1 MKRAAFVVAAAGLL
15 CATSARARTPEIVN
29 DPVTGVW
36 IAQDDKLIYQTLD
49 RWTVTAFG
57 ATINKMVVD
66 QTILWLATDDGVVR
80 FETGSQRSTRLTM
93 DDGLPSQRVNTVAFD
108 DQYVWFGT
116 NKGLVRYRKTDRTI
130 KVYDETNGLPNKTIT
145 YAITIGRQVWFA
157 TRGGIAVYNPDVDG
171 FRAFGEA
178 DGLASGDVAE
188 LIQVGTDLFC
198 RTDVGLSHFRVVQHV
213 FNNFSMASMGAQ
225 QIRVV
230 AVDGSDL
237 WLGTDNGLFQFE
249 DASDTIRPFQQQ
261 AALGSKMIVGVEP
274 TSAYVFITTDK
285 EILEYNR
292 LTTAISRFTPAQGL
306 SRQEGATGTLSY
318 GGFVTVM
325 FPDAA
330 VIYNISVDMWAD
342 RSLAVTVS
350 NAAKT
355 TFRVYGQL
363 DSAEPYNNVKL
374 GPGPRHIVPAWPGG
388 PARTDNVKLGPGWL
402 PTGTRD
408 SADSYANATGGFGFG
423 QQMSEGRTLNGS
435 IYLNYGQLDAS
446 GIRDLQYKI
455 AYLGNQNDVVR
466 DVRIEDTL
474 KYRYVEEGLDR
485 QLLLQGA
492 HVGVATPGAEPKAT
506 MTVDA
511 GFRRG
516 QIVRDFITGPRQ
528 SSYQL
533 SSQYI
538 LPGTERV
545 YVDGEL
551 LNNGVDYTIV
561 YTAGQLLF
569 LNPER
574 IDDLSVITVEYERD
588 LVPKK
593 SLGTLSPLTMLPVS
607 NEIGTFAL
615 AGTPTVVSND
625 TALYNQ
631 IDGGA
636 PKYIDRGWVSSVYAT
651 YQQGGTS
658 VQVAIHNMGTDD
670 NAYNLWT
677 YEKPVSFITIDNNS
691 AAVVDM
697 GLPAAYATFAYTK
710 NYVIEVSITDRSDA
724 ALIYIQTFTMNIL
737 YQGSAAPPS
746 LGDQFKEWM
755 VAGRATASPVKGM
768 EVGARA
774 VELQQVSDLRD
785 AKGNAI
791 APAMHLTSGVAD
803 ARYQTA
809 VGNGGLLTS
818 YAEMGGSHD
827 SNGERPDGLAGMGM
841 MRLSSP
847 MLEGTVSA
855 RLNSE
860 GWTPIGHTTPT
871 VDPTTGKPLGTW
883 NDARLGTFR
892 DETRFNV
899 TGYPLPWLALTTLFD
914 RQRAWLTDGSGG
926 TGVLQHAIARI
937 QLQKAGLPGTT
948 LQLSSTELDNPNA
961 FQTHRLQ
968 GSIQSDY
975 DLAPALSFT
984 HIKKFNIRALYS
996 ISDGETDKN
1005 GAYAY
1010 DDRVQLMRFEGK
1022 LSPTATETIFALFRS
1037 RNLERQTEQGGPF
1050 ARGVYHWELTS
1061 GARSM
1066 IIPGLVPTLSY
1077 NVIYDDS
1084 RLVSTAPAAA
1094 PGGATPGTSSTA
1106 SASATG
1112 AASTTPW
1119 PNMGPAGSAVTPP
1132 GPAPGIQEPTRN
1144 LSGSFGAGLGIY
1156 PGQWSP
1162 KLGPLAI
1169 SPSVA
1174 VGASDSSS
1182 EVPAS
1187 LSKTYNR
1194 TYDFVL
1200 LEVWAGQKIELQLY
1214 QRYRFLT
1221 ADEDAHYAGFTTII
1235 QNRIVYRPIFTSP
1248 IILLVNYERDRNPND
1263 PTKIPDAGPWSVKET
1278 YQDSLQW
1285 YMRWTPIVTTRLTA
1299 SGSLERTSDF
1309 FQPAQSRTTLT
1320 FSPPTQTNSG
1330 NTTVMVPYDHSK
1342 YSAGFE
1348 AQLRLYPLA
1357 DVSALYI
1364 YQTAG
1369 VLRWFGSGDN
1379 AYPAWELLPAAGVIW
1394 RMHDKMYL
1402 DAEVTYDYLYCMP
1415 VQGDSSCSSV
1425 SAVVPRLY
1433 FTMNL

>member
-1 MKRAAFVVAAAGLL
+1 MKRAALALAAGVMLYAAPL
-15 CATSARARTPEIVN
+15 RARTPEIAI
-29 DPVTGVW
+29 DPVNGIW
-36 IAQDDKLIYQTLD
+36 IAQDDKLVYQTLD

-93 DDGLPSQRVNTVAFD
+93 DDGLPSERVNTVAFD

-157 TRGGIAVYNPDVDG
+157 TRAGIAVYNPDVDG
-171 FRAFGEA
+171 FRAYTEA

-249 DASDTIRPFQQQ
+249 DASDTIRPFPQQG
-261 AALGSKMIVGVEP
+261 ALGSKMIVGVEP
-274 TSAYVFITTDK
+274 TTAYVFITTDK

-292 LTTAISRFTPAQGL
+292 LTLAISRFTPAQGL
-306 SRQEGATGTLSY
+306 NRQEGSTGTLNY

-330 VIYNISVDMWAD
+330 VMYNISVDMWAD
-342 RSLAVTVS
+342 RKLDVTVS
-350 NAAKT
+350 GAKKT
-355 TFRVYGQL
+355 TFRIYGQL
-363 DSAEPYNNVKL
+363 DSEQPYNNVKL
-374 GPGPRHIVPAWPGG
+374 NPW
-388 PARTDNVKLGPGWL
+388 

-408 SADSYANATGGFGFG
+408 TADSYANATGGFGFG

-435 IYLNYGQLDAS
+435 VYLNYGQLDAS

-474 KYRYVEEGLDR
+474 KYRYIEEGLDR
-485 QLLLQGA
+485 QLLLQGV
-492 HVGVATPGAEPKAT
+492 HVGLATPGADPKAT
-506 MTVDA
+506 VSVDA

-528 SSYQL
+528 TSYQL

-551 LNNGVDYTIV
+551 LNSGVDYTIV

-574 IDDLSVITVEYERD
+574 IDDLSVVTVEYERD

-615 AGTPTVVSND
+615 AGAPAVVSND

-631 IDGGA
+631 IDGAA

-658 VQVAIHNMGTDD
+658 VQVAIHNMGTPD
-670 NAYNLWT
+670 NAANLWN
-677 YEKPVSFITIDNNS
+677 YEKPASYIYIDNNQY
-691 AAVVDM
+691 AVVDM
-697 GLPAAYATFAYTK
+697 GLSAAYATYAYTK
-710 NYVIEVSITDRSDA
+710 NYVIEVSISDRSDS
-724 ALIYIQTFTMNIL
+724 ALIYVETFTMNIL
-737 YQGSAAPPS
+737 NQGSAAPPS

-755 VAGRATASPVKGM
+755 VAGRAAVSPVKGA
-768 EVGARA
+768 EIGARA
-774 VELQQVSDLRD
+774 VELQQVSDFRD
-785 AKGNAI
+785 GQGNVI
-791 APAMHLTSGVAD
+791 TPAMHLTSGVVD
-803 ARYQTA
+803 GRYQTG
-809 VGNGGLLTS
+809 VGNGGLVTS
-818 YAEMGGSHD
+818 YAELGGSHD
-827 SNGERPDGLAGMGM
+827 SNGARPDGLAGMGFL
-841 MRLSSP
+841 RLSSP
-847 MLEGTVSA
+847 MLEGTVSGK
-855 RLNSE
+855 LNSE

-871 VDPTTGKPLGTW
+871 VDPNTGKPLGTW

-914 RQRAWLTDGSGG
+914 RERAWLTDGSGG
-926 TGVLQHAIARI
+926 TGVLQHAIARL

-948 LQLSSTELDNPNA
+948 LQISSTDLDNPNA

-984 HIKKFNIRALYS
+984 HIKKLNIRALYS
-996 ISDGETDKN
+996 VSEAETDEK
-1005 GAYAY
+1005 GVYAY
-1010 DDRVQLMRFEGK
+1010 EDRVQLMRFEGK
-1022 LSPTATETIFALFRS
+1022 LSPTATETIYALYRS
-1037 RNLERQTEQGGPF
+1037 RNLERQSEPGGPF
-1050 ARGVYHWELTS
+1050 APGVYHWELTS

-1066 IIPGLVPTLSY
+1066 IIPGLVPTLGY
-1077 NVIYDDS
+1077 NVIYDDN
-1084 RLVSTAPAAA
+1084 RLPSSGPGAAA
-1094 PGGATPGTSSTA
+1094 ATTGTSPTA
-1106 SASATG
+1106 TTS
-1112 AASTTPW
+1112 AASTSGSSVTTPW
-1119 PNMGPAGSAVTPP
+1119 PNMGPAGSALIPP
-1132 GPAPGIQEPTRN
+1132 GPAPGIQAPTRTLN
-1144 LSGSFGAGLGIY
+1144 GSFSAGLGIY
-1156 PGQWSP
+1156 PGQWYP
-1162 KLGPLAI
+1162 TLGPMAV

-1182 EVPAS
+1182 IVPAS
-1187 LSKTYNR
+1187 MSKSYSR
-1194 TYDFVL
+1194 TYDFVV
-1200 LEVWAGQKIELQLY
+1200 LEVWAGRKLEMQLY
-1214 QRYRFLT
+1214 QRYRFQT
-1221 ADEDAHYAGFTTII
+1221 AGEYAQDAGSKTIL
-1235 QNRIVYRPIFTSP
+1235 QNRVVYRPIFTSP
-1248 IILLVNYERDRNPND
+1248 IILLANYERDRTAND
-1263 PTKIPDAGPWSVKET
+1263 PTKIPDAPPWALKET

-1299 SGSLERTSDF
+1299 SGSLEHTENT
-1309 FQPAQSRTTLT
+1309 FQPQGSTTSTLAT
-1320 FSPPTQTNSG
+1320 STTSTTTAAAGSG
-1330 NTTVMVPYDHSK
+1330 NTAIMMPYDHSQ

-1348 AQLRLYPLA
+1348 AQLRLYPLP

-1364 YQTAG
+1364 YGTAG
-1369 VLRWFGSGDN
+1369 FLRWFGSGDG
-1379 AYPAWELLPAAGVIW
+1379 AYPAWEFLPAGGVIW
-1394 RMHDKMYL
+1394 RMHDKLYL
-1402 DAEVTYDYLYCMP
+1402 DAEVTYDYLYCIPM
-1415 VQGDSSCSSV
+1415 QGTSCSST
-1425 SAVVPRLY
+1425 SAIVPHLY